1 MIERLFLRAPNWV
14 GDVVMATPT
23 LAALRARYP
32 RARIT
37 VGVRPYLRGVLRGL
51 ESLYDELLPCPRP
64 KGLAGFFAEAG
75 QWRARGFDAALL
87 LPSSLEVVLLAA
99 AAGIPRRYAYARGGN
114 AWLLTSALR
123 SPSFRGKRIPRPSG
137 QTFADL
143 AGLLDVPVHDE
154 RPRLVYDLATRAAWH
169 ERARALGLDLER
181 PYAAL
186 NPGASYGSSK
196 FWSVA
201 GFARTAE
208 LLRERFGLQALVTV
222 GPGEEPLARGIAEQA
237 RVPIAIAVDPVLD
250 LHALKPAVAGAS
262 LLVTTDTGTRH
273 YGTAFDVPTV
283 VLMGPTD
290 PRFTLDHLERQRVLR
305 RELPCAP
312 CHAKSCPLQ
321 HHACMQELSAEMVL
335 SAAEEL
341 LEGASAEAH
350 A

>member
-1 MIERLFLRAPNWV
+1 LIERLFLRAPNWV

-51 ESLYDELLPCPRP
+51 EEFYDELLPCPRP
-64 KGLAGFFAEAG
+64 KGLSGFFAEAG

-99 AAGIPRRYAYARGGN
+99 AAGIPRRYAYARGGS
-114 AWLLTSALR
+114 ALLLTSSLR

-143 AGLLDVPVHDE
+143 AGLLDAPVHDE
-154 RPRLVYDLATRAAWH
+154 RPLLRYDLATRAAWR
-169 ERARALGLDLER
+169 ERAETIGLDLAR

-196 FWSVA
+196 FWSIE

-208 LLRERFGLQALVTV
+208 LLHERFELQSLVTV

-237 RVPIAIAVDPVLD
+237 RVPVAIAIEPVLD
-250 LHALKPAVAGAS
+250 LHALKPAVAGAA

-273 YGTAFDVPTV
+273 YGTAFEVPTV

-290 PRFTLDHLERQRVLR
+290 PRFTLDRLLRQRVLR
-305 RELPCAP
+305 RELACSP
-312 CHAKSCPLQ
+312 CHAKLCPLG
-321 HHACMQELSAEMVL
+321 HHACMQDLRPEEVL
-335 SAAEEL
+335 AAAEEL
-341 LEGASAEAH
+341 LVGSPEESFA
-350 A
+350 

>member
-1 MIERLFLRAPNWV
+1 VIERLFLRAPNWV

-51 ESLYDELLPCPRP
+51 EELYDEILPCPKP
-64 KGLAGFFAEAG
+64 KGLRAFLAEAAA
-75 QWRARGFDAALL
+75 WRVRGFDAALL

-99 AAGIPRRYAYARGGN
+99 CAGIPRRSAYARGGS
-114 AWLLTSALR
+114 ALLLTSSLR
-123 SPSFRGKRIPRPSG
+123 PPSFRGRRIPRPSG

-154 RPRLVYDLATRAAWH
+154 RPSLRFDEETRRAWN
-169 ERARALGLDLER
+169 ARALELDLAR

-237 RVPIAIAVDPVLD
+237 RVPVAIAVEPVLD
-250 LHALKPAVAGAS
+250 LHALKPAIAGAA

-273 YGTAFDVPTV
+273 YGTAFGVPTV

-290 PRFTLDHLERQRVLR
+290 PRFTLDHLEHQRVLR

-321 HHACMQELSAEMVL
+321 HHACMQELTPEMVL
-335 SAAEEL
+335 DAARELLADVAEECR
-341 LEGASAEAH
+341 A
-350 A
+350 